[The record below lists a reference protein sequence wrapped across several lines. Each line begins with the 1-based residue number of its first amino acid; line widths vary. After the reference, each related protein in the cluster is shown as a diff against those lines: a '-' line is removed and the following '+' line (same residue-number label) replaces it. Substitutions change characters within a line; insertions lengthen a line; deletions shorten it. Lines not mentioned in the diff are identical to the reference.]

1 MEGTHPLGYGSAGT
15 VTGLFQRT
23 HMDYTVIARAGL
35 HKTEFAI
42 IAGVARASLHEY
54 IRGRRIPHHL
64 TERQLMRVA
73 RMLDAGIEKG
83 MLPPADT

>member
-1 MEGTHPLGYGSAGT
+1 
-15 VTGLFQRT
+15 
-23 HMDYTVIARAGL
+23 MDYTVIARAGL

-54 IRGRRIPHHL
+54 IRGGRIPHHR

-83 MLPPADT
+83 ILPPADTSRKARKKLVSKLKNQVAR

>member
-1 MEGTHPLGYGSAGT
+1 
-15 VTGLFQRT
+15 
-23 HMDYTVIARAGL
+23 MDYTVIARAGL

-73 RMLDAGIEKG
+73 RMLDTGIEKG
-83 MLPPADT
+83 MLPPADTSRKARKKLVSKLKNQVAR